1 MKRIFPLVLLMTLL
15 VSGCGHKN
23 KPTTAKAVNQSAKSA
38 QEVYIMEGKIDAKTQ
53 ATIAAKI
60 TAKVAQVNVDVGSQV
75 KQGDPIILLDANDI
89 RSQVRQAEAGM
100 ATAEANLNNT
110 LAGSRPNQIS
120 QAQAA
125 VESAKVSQDNSKKNF
140 ERMKDLYLQ
149 GAISLQQY
157 ESAQTQLAA
166 ADAQSK
172 SAQDQ
177 LDMLKQGATKETVTI
192 LQKQVLQ
199 AKAALDVTRTQLSNG
214 TIVAPISGTVTAKN
228 INVGELASPGVTLV
242 AIVNDQSLCVNA
254 YLPASLIGQVKQG
267 QRVIV
272 KVSEMPGK
280 KFDGEITMVNS
291 VISSAS
297 KNVLVKVALL
307 TPDPALKPG
316 MFAEI
321 ALKK

>member
-1 MKRIFPLVLLMTLL
+1 MKRIIPLVLVTMLL
-15 VSGCGHKN
+15 VGGCGDKN
-23 KPTTAKAVNQSAKSA
+23 KPTATKAVDQSAKSA
-38 QEVYIMEGKIDAKTQ
+38 QEVYIMAGKIDAKTQ
-53 ATIAAKI
+53 ATISAKI
-60 TAKVAQVNVDVGSQV
+60 TAKVAQLNVDVGSQV
-75 KQGDPIILLDANDI
+75 RQGDPLIVLDANDI
-89 RSQVRQAEAGM
+89 RSQVRQAEAAV

-125 VESAKVSQDNSKKNF
+125 VESARVSQDNSQKNF
-140 ERMKDLYLQ
+140 ERMKGLYLQ
-149 GAISLQQY
+149 GAISMQQY
-157 ESAQTQLAA
+157 ETAQTQLAA

-177 LDMLKQGATKETVTI
+177 LDMLKQGATKETITI
-192 LQKQVLQ
+192 LQKQVQQ
-199 AKAALDVTRTQLSNG
+199 AQATLDVTRTQLSYG
-214 TIVAPISGTVTAKN
+214 TIAAPISGTITAKN
-228 INVGELASPGVTLV
+228 INVGELATPGVTLV
-242 AIVNDQSLCVNA
+242 SIVNDQSLCVNA
-254 YLPASLIGQVKQG
+254 YLPAGLIGQVKEG

-272 KVSEMPGK
+272 KISEIPEK
-280 KFDGEITMVNS
+280 KFAGTVTMVNS

-316 MFAEI
+316 MFATI